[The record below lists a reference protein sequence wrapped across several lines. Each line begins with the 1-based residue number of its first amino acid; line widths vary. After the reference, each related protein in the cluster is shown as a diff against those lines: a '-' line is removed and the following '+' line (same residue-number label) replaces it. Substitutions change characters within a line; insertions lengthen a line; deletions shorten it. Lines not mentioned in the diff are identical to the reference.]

1 MYIQVA
7 GDTHSRAC
15 IPQLMKNTGFFGEG
29 RPFSCNI
36 SKQIFKYKTTTHSN
50 ENLSIAIQEK
60 LYLDS
65 PLITVFIRTTHTK
78 HFRFHFRIFV
88 CQVIHLLYNL
98 EKRQRY
104 L

>member
-36 SKQIFKYKTTTHSN
+36 SKQIFKHKTTTHSN

-65 PLITVFIRTTHTK
+65 RLITVFIRTTHTK
-78 HFRFHFRIFV
+78 HFRHWIFF